1 MMQVPKTCKEVPL
14 PSGATR
20 QTVAKTE
27 ILMNAHGFKVLQQ
40 ERGIVLILTMLVMVV
55 MSILGLAFLTTAKT
69 EDTIAANYRNHTAA
83 FYAAE
88 AGVESGVA
96 QLKSLLGASPV
107 PTAVEQI

>member
-1 MMQVPKTCKEVPL
+1 MIQPPKTSKEAQL

-27 ILMNAHGFKVLQQ
+27 ILMKAHGFKVLQQ

-88 AGVESGVA
+88 AGIESGLQRV
-96 QLKSLLGASPV
+96 KTTPGGH
-107 PTAVEQI
+107 T

>member
-1 MMQVPKTCKEVPL
+1 
-14 PSGATR
+14 
-20 QTVAKTE
+20 
-27 ILMNAHGFKVLQQ
+27 MNAHGFKVLQQ

-88 AGVESGVA
+88 A
-96 QLKSLLGASPV
+96 
-107 PTAVEQI
+107 

>member
-1 MMQVPKTCKEVPL
+1 MK
-14 PSGATR
+14 
-20 QTVAKTE
+20 
-27 ILMNAHGFKVLQQ
+27 AHAFKVLKQ

-88 AGVESGVA
+88 GGGRVGLPAA
-96 QLKSLLGASPV
+96 KN
-107 PTAVEQI
+107 